1 MQAKRAEEYRAFLER
16 QKQEQDAKKARTQ
29 AERAKAREEQERLHE
44 VRCSNPL
51 AAADLFGS

>member
-16 QKQEQDAKKARTQ
+16 QKQEQDAKKEKTQ

-44 VRCSNPL
+44 VRCSSPL
-51 AAADLFGS
+51 VEADLLDR